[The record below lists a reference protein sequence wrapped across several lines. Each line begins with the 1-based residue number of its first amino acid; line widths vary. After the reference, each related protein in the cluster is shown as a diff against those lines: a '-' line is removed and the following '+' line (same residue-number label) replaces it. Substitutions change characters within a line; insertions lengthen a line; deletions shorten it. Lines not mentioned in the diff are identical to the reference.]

1 MKKYL
6 LSIAIIFFLS
16 IEIKAHVD
24 HYSKYNYLEYELFRN
39 NKLIGYHKY
48 SFKRDKDNLII
59 DNEVS
64 FKITKLG
71 IDLYKYYAK
80 GVESYKNGIFSGF
93 NSETN
98 QNKKEKYVNIN
109 VDPKDNN
116 LIIDGSSFKGK
127 VDKDL
132 IIGTWWNHEIVQKKA
147 QISAVSGRI
156 IEQKVEFK
164 GKEEV
169 KIGDKIYKTLRF
181 NFSSSDP
188 SLSKDKKL
196 NTDIWY
202 EEETYLWI
210 KAAFDK
216 TGYWEYRLKKVK

>member
-6 LSIAIIFFLS
+6 FSIALIYFLS
-16 IEIKAHVD
+16 FDINAHVD

-39 NKLIGYHKY
+39 NKSIGFHKY
-48 SFKRDKDNLII
+48 NFERNGSKLII
-59 DNEVS
+59 NNEVS

-71 IDLYKYYAK
+71 VNLYKYYAK
-80 GVESYKNGIFSGF
+80 GEEKYENGIFSGF
-93 NSETN
+93 KSITN
-98 QNKKEKYVNIN
+98 QNKKEKYVNITI
-109 VDPKDNN
+109 DPADKD

-164 GKEEV
+164 GKEDV
-169 KIGDKIYKTLRF
+169 KIGDKVYKTLRF

-202 EEETYLWI
+202 EEETFLWV

>member
-48 SFKRDKDNLII
+48 NFKRDEDNLII
-59 DNEVS
+59 DNEVN

-71 IDLYKYYAK
+71 VDLYKYYAK

-98 QNKKEKYVNIN
+98 QNKKEKYVNIT

-169 KIGDKIYKTLRF
+169 KIGDKVYKTLRF

-202 EEETYLWI
+202 EEETYLWV

>member
-6 LSIAIIFFLS
+6 LSIALAFFLAM
-16 IEIKAHVD
+16 EINAHVD

-39 NKLIGYHKY
+39 NKLIGYHTYK
-48 SFKRDKDNLII
+48 FERNQDILFI

-71 IDLYKYYAK
+71 VDLYKYYATGIEK
-80 GVESYKNGIFSGF
+80 YKNGVLINFS
-93 NSETN
+93 SKTN
-98 QNKKEKYVNIN
+98 QNKKEKYVNIT
-109 VDPKDNN
+109 VDAVDES

-127 VDKDL
+127 VDKEL
-132 IIGTWWNHEIVQKKA
+132 IIGTWWNHEIVKKKA

-169 KIGDKIYKTLRF
+169 KIGDKVYKTLRF

-202 EEETYLWI
+202 EEGTYLWV

>member
-1 MKKYL
+1 MKKFL
-6 LSIAIIFFLS
+6 FSITLIFLIIK
-16 IEIKAHVD
+16 EIHAHVD
-24 HYSKYNYLEYELFRN
+24 HYKNYNYLEYELFRN
-39 NKLIGYHKY
+39 NKSIGYHIYKFTRNK
-48 SFKRDKDNLII
+48 SDLVI

-71 IDLYKYYAK
+71 VNLYKYHAK
-80 GVESYKNGIFSGF
+80 GVEKYENGVFSSF

-98 QNKKEKYVNIN
+98 QNKKEKYVNIE
-109 VDPKDNN
+109 VDPVDKN

-127 VDKDL
+127 VNKDI

-164 GKEEV
+164 GKEDV
-169 KIGDKIYKTLRF
+169 KIGDKVYKTLRF

-202 EEETYLWI
+202 EEGTFLWV

>member
-1 MKKYL
+1 MKKLL
-6 LSIAIIFFLS
+6 LSISLILLLS
-16 IEIKAHVD
+16 SENNAHVD
-24 HYSKYNYLEYELFRN
+24 HYIKYNYLEYELFRN
-39 NKLIGYHKY
+39 DKLIGYHKY
-48 SFKRDKDNLII
+48 KFNRENGNLKI

-64 FKITKLG
+64 FKIRKLG
-71 IDLYKYYAK
+71 VDLYKYYAK
-80 GVESYKNGIFSGF
+80 GLETYENGVFSGF
-93 NSETN
+93 KSETN
-98 QNKKEKYVNIN
+98 QNKKEKYVNISI
-109 VDPKDNN
+109 DPIDKN
-116 LIIDGSSFKGK
+116 LIIDGSSYKGK
-127 VDKDL
+127 ADKNM

-156 IEQKVEFK
+156 IEQKVEFI

-169 KIGDKIYKTLRF
+169 KIGNKTYNTLRF

-202 EEETYLWI
+202 EENSFLWV

-216 TGYWEYRLKKVK
+216 TGYWEYRLKKAK